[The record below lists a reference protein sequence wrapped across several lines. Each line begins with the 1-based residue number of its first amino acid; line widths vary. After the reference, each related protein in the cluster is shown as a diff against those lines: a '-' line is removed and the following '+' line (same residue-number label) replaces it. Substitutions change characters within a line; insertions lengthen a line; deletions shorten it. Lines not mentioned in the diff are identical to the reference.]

1 MANKRFGNIVKYGNK
16 KIIVDNIKFDSKKE
30 ASRYQ
35 ELKLLEKA
43 KMIEDLRLQVRL
55 EIVPKQQG
63 ERNVVYV
70 ADFMYFDKTLNK
82 CIIEDTKGFK
92 TKDYIIKRKL
102 VKLKYCQDPNICEFR
117 EVWYEKKN
125 D

>member
-1 MANKRFGNIVKYGNK
+1 MVRYNFSNIKYKNK
-16 KIIVDNIKFDSKKE
+16 KIEYDGIKFDSKLE
-30 ASRYQ
+30 CERYK

-55 EIVPKQQG
+55 EIVPKQPG

-102 VKLKYCQDPNICEFR
+102 VKLKYCQDPAICEFKETIQR
-117 EVWYEKKN
+117 RKKN
-125 D
+125 E

>member
-55 EIVPKQQG
+55 EIVPKQKG

-102 VKLKYCQDPNICEFR
+102 VKLKYCQDTSVCEFR

-125 D
+125 Y

>member
-1 MANKRFGNIVKYGNK
+1 MANKRFGNVVKYGNK

-30 ASRYQ
+30 ANRYQ

-55 EIVPKQQG
+55 EIVPKQAG

-102 VKLKYCQDPNICEFR
+102 VKLKYCQDTSVCEFR
-117 EVWYEKKN
+117 EV
-125 D
+125 

>member
-1 MANKRFGNIVKYGNK
+1 MANKRFGNVVKYGNK

-55 EIVPKQQG
+55 EIVPKQKG

-82 CIIEDTKGFK
+82 CIIEDAKGYK

-102 VKLKYCQDPNICEFR
+102 VKLKYCQDTNICEFR
-117 EVWYEKKN
+117 EV
-125 D
+125 

>member
-1 MANKRFGNIVKYGNK
+1 MVRYNFSGSKYKNK
-16 KIIVDNIKFDSKKE
+16 KIKYDGIKFDSKLE
-30 ASRYQ
+30 CERYK

-55 EIVPKQQG
+55 EIVPKQAG

-82 CIIEDTKGFK
+82 CIIEDTKGIK

-102 VKLKYCQDPNICEFR
+102 VKLKYCQDTNICEFR
-117 EVWYEKKN
+117 EV
-125 D
+125 